1 MAAKKPASAPK
12 KTPAVPDRGI
22 EVTVIASYPRP
33 RAWGTFGSPAGDAEE
48 IRLSNA
54 GTWHPTSDNFRI
66 VANTPNQFKRNLTE
80 VFDVSTVGEFIG
92 AFTQKNGK
100 DRPPKSV
107 ARVNIVAHGNPGLIG
122 LSGTLDDA
130 GNVSLA
136 SSRRE
141 TAADPFAPSNG
152 GGLDASVA
160 SWLNGSGKPF
170 RTLARNVLRDDAELH
185 LILCNGGLGR
195 GVALMQDLAM
205 ALNLVVRGFS
215 DAVFCHFTFDATKIR
230 ERNIT
235 SIGRNGRQGPGY
247 QCFVKVPP
255 AFAGDHLKPDRS
267 AAKPQ
272 TPAP

>member
-1 MAAKKPASAPK
+1 MADKKPANKPK

-33 RAWGTFGSPAGDAEE
+33 RAWGAFGTSAGDAVE
-48 IRLSNA
+48 IRLA
-54 GTWHPTSDNFRI
+54 GAKTWHPTTDNFRI
-66 VANTPNQFKRNLTE
+66 VAGTPNQFKKGLTE
-80 VFDVSTVGEFIG
+80 VFDISTVGEFIG

-100 DRPPKSV
+100 DRPAKSV
-107 ARVNIVAHGNPGLIG
+107 GRVNIVAHGNPGLIG
-122 LSGTLDDA
+122 LSGSLDDA

-136 SSRRE
+136 NSRRE
-141 TAADPFAPSNG
+141 TASDPFAPSSG

-195 GVALMQDLAM
+195 GLALMQDLALS
-205 ALNLVVRGFS
+205 LNLVVRGFS
-215 DAVFCHFTFDATKIR
+215 DAVFCHFTFAGQRIL

-235 SIGRNGRQGPGY
+235 SIGENGSQGKGY
-247 QCFVKVPP
+247 QCFVKVPQ